1 MKKKISLYIL
11 LALASNM
18 TLNATTLKQSI
29 QKILKDNP
37 VIKERVK
44 NYNTTLQDI
53 KIAKSGWLPTLDYLG
68 GIGYERIN
76 NQGTGFSDKGSHIY
90 ESSLIFVENIFNG
103 WSTTHQI
110 RTHQARAAAAAYNY
124 IEKVNDISFNLVNY
138 YLQVLKNREL
148 LNIAKQNIDIN
159 KAIQKKVK
167 KLYDSGLTTKSEL
180 EKINASLSLA
190 YSNYTVQQNNLQDSL
205 YQLKYYYGIKADP
218 NDLVR
223 PVFSYK
229 LPSNYEEGKKFAISH
244 NPSILVQRYNIKVAQ
259 EDRLEKKSAYYP
271 KIDLE
276 ARESWSKNTGGIDGK
291 DTRFRAVVKVTW
303 NLFRG
308 FSDKERIQK
317 GTSKINQEI
326 QIKNDLIRQTIES
339 YDLSW
344 NAYKMTKQQLQHLK
358 EYKKYALST
367 LRLYSKEYDLG
378 RRSLLDLLSAQNDLI
393 NAKSQIT
400 TASYNYLF
408 SKYRILDAM
417 GSMVASILGDINPV
431 YKNVGF
437 LQDKNSKEDIYP
449 KVEIKKND
457 EFTKALEKNIKIK
470 KH

>member
-1 MKKKISLYIL
+1 MKSKRFLYVSTL
-11 LALASNM
+11 MALTVGLHA
-18 TLNATTLKQSI
+18 LTLKESI
-29 QKILKDNP
+29 LYVIKNNP
-37 VIKERVK
+37 VISERVK
-44 NYNTTLQDI
+44 NYNATLQDI
-53 KIAKSGWLPTLDYLG
+53 KIAKAGWLPTLDYLG

-110 RTHQARAAAAAYNY
+110 NTHKARAAAAAYNY
-124 IEKVNDISFNLVNY
+124 IEKVNDTSFNLVNY

-148 LNIAKQNIDIN
+148 LNIAKQNIKIN
-159 KAIQKKVK
+159 EAIQKKVK

-190 YSNYTVQQNNLQDSL
+190 HSNYTVQQNNLLDSL
-205 YQLKYYYGIKADP
+205 YQFKYYYGKKVDP
-218 NDLVR
+218 NTLKKPEFD
-223 PVFSYK
+223 YA
-229 LPSNYEEGKKFAISH
+229 LPLTYQEGRDFAVKH

-259 EDRLEKKSAYYP
+259 EDRLEKKSGFYP

-308 FSDKERIQK
+308 FSDKERVQK
-317 GTSKINQEI
+317 GTSKVNQEI
-326 QIKNDLIRQTIES
+326 QIKNDLVRQTVES

-344 NAYKMTKQQLQHLK
+344 NAYKQTEKQLQHLI

-393 NAKSQIT
+393 NAKSQIV

-408 SKYRILDAM
+408 AKYRILDAM
-417 GSMVASILGDINPV
+417 GSMVTSVLGDMQPI
-431 YKNVGF
+431 YKNVQF
-437 LQDKNSKEDIYP
+437 LHNKDSKEDIYP
-449 KVEIKKND
+449 KRASKEND
-457 EFTKALEKNIKIK
+457 KFLKALENNRNRK
-470 KH
+470 KQ